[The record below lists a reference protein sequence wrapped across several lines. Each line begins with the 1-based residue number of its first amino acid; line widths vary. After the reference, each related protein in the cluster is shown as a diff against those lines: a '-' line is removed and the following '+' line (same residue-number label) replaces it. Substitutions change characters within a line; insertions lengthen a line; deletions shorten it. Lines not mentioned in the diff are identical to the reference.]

1 MKKNDYI
8 TIPQLANV
16 LGISRIAV
24 YNKVRKGQIKAVK
37 IGRTFAIPQSQISE
51 IMGRKLSE
59 KDKKEIDLAVEKTVR
74 EYGSVLKLLGS

>member
-8 TIPQLANV
+8 TIPQLANM

-37 IGRTFAIPQSQISE
+37 IGRIFAIPQSQIGE
-51 IMGRKLSE
+51 IMGRKLSK